1 MAANTKD
8 GFTRALDSFRN
19 TLTPEQRD
27 DFSFN
32 TLQDVQ
38 ASVKNIQ
45 DRYGPEKKLRNM
57 QRLSKFLDGMKQVEE
72 LVTIFL
78 NVHEVVA
85 FVWGPIKFAL
95 MIARNRLESLEV
107 LLDTYVEIGEVIPS
121 LRQYEQ
127 MFKNYP
133 YLREVL
139 ERCFHDILGFHKE
152 ALSVFART
160 SWKKYFACA
169 WNTFKTRC
177 KPIIDSLK
185 RHRALLS
192 DEKLTAAVAEV
203 QEGRRE
209 AQDFRDT
216 VEARFSEISKQLE
229 TESEKRSKKELEEMK
244 ESLLQA
250 RRTISSQLSPGSYE
264 ADQQSAFSQFF
275 SSPSGDW
282 ILKEPKFKEWLGA
295 SNGQIL
301 YMHGM
306 PGAGK
311 TTLVSRII
319 NFLQSRKDRLN
330 GPVLYFYFK
339 SRQEDKRSMSGML
352 RALLNQLIHQD
363 DSAADCVRQRWFS
376 PSESDLTSL
385 PVLKELVEDC
395 LATPRGGTIVL
406 DGLDECQDERN
417 TCQEPR
423 KIIDWIHK
431 QLISEARSR
440 AYPIRILVSSQHV
453 DFLEKELIEHP
464 CIRLDQDARHLRN
477 IQAYVKSEAVR
488 IQERFSF
495 TDCKRDSIV
504 GKVSDSSNGFFLY
517 ARVVLDNLMEQ
528 GSQSELDEE
537 LDTENFPENLE
548 AAYERVVVRVLDQG
562 SRSKKAAASKIL
574 HWITCAARP
583 LYWREIQSRFCINP
597 EAGQCIFANR
607 RVDSCKVICSSLV
620 EEEAPEQGEG
630 VVQERVVRLVHS
642 TAGRYLVHTG
652 RVNLVDAHADMALF
666 CSQYLASG
674 PFQNGLR
681 AETIEEF
688 AKTGYYGLLDYA
700 MMSWICH
707 LSFISKHPSS
717 LDVEKLLKV
726 VSCAKRAFESYKI
739 PKGELEIEDIDDI
752 IKAWPSIDRKSP
764 FESRIWIIRYAVESI
779 SVSELDSNSRSVLLV
794 LNGVLC
800 FKCPKLD
807 CHNFAIGFIRCRD
820 RDNHVQ
826 DHERSFKCLV
836 GGCYA
841 AVTGFRSESELN
853 VHTRRCHPGPEDLV
867 LFSNPKTKR
876 PLTIFEACIKGDLKQ
891 VKALVA
897 QGVNVNAAKSPGG
910 QVKPLALAAKH
921 EHCDICQFLIEKGA
935 GKSFIRKSGGG
946 KAVMDLAIKLN
957 DYELFQF
964 LICTASGKLTATR
977 TLLDLIFSHI
987 INALESE
994 GDRSDEMF
1002 QRLLS
1007 ICELRSFESVFR
1019 YLTQNELLHEVI
1031 QRTDS
1036 ASKFEIALEWV
1047 ASRSEQRSGVAISC
1061 PPADKATAKER
1072 YVVLTTDLPSGNS
1085 LLHEAA
1091 VRGRLSIV
1099 RFLLHRLKQQYVA
1112 TVQNDGNTPLHLV
1125 SQNDDQRDMAELLVN
1140 ADDGVSANEENFD
1153 GHLPIHVACI
1163 FNQPEIV
1170 RLLIDHT
1177 HDLNAKDSEG
1187 NTPLLCAAKSRGSKA
1202 ARVLLE
1208 TKKVDVLSRN
1218 HAGETLF
1225 DVVLQEADVGTLRLL
1240 RSHCHA
1246 SVPGQSAVELLGG
1259 NPLEY
1264 CIKHQEW
1271 ELLERFEKLLDYEVD
1286 GAWLEMTLSNSSPVP
1301 IETIHHLLSSGYLLA
1316 AKVYLASKKVTCST
1330 HDLWNSVKA
1339 QEDDEVRVLL
1349 LLQGHF
1355 PQYIWQEHLPA
1366 IKKLLQDVSS
1376 ASALLDLLRANKDAR
1391 QALNDQIT
1399 WQEDEEL
1406 KESWSRI
1413 VF

>member
-38 ASVKNIQ
+38 ASIKNIQ

-376 PSESDLTSL
+376 P
-385 PVLKELVEDC
+385 K
-395 LATPRGGTIVL
+395 
-406 DGLDECQDERN
+406 
-417 TCQEPR
+417 
-423 KIIDWIHK
+423 
-431 QLISEARSR
+431 ARSR

-548 AAYERVVVRVLDQG
+548 AA
-562 SRSKKAAASKIL
+562 
-574 HWITCAARP
+574 
-583 LYWREIQSRFCINP
+583 
-597 EAGQCIFANR
+597 
-607 RVDSCKVICSSLV
+607 
-620 EEEAPEQGEG
+620 
-630 VVQERVVRLVHS
+630 
-642 TAGRYLVHTG
+642 
-652 RVNLVDAHADMALF
+652 
-666 CSQYLASG
+666 
-674 PFQNGLR
+674 
-681 AETIEEF
+681 
-688 AKTGYYGLLDYA
+688 
-700 MMSWICH
+700 
-707 LSFISKHPSS
+707 
-717 LDVEKLLKV
+717 
-726 VSCAKRAFESYKI
+726 
-739 PKGELEIEDIDDI
+739 
-752 IKAWPSIDRKSP
+752 
-764 FESRIWIIRYAVESI
+764 
-779 SVSELDSNSRSVLLV
+779 
-794 LNGVLC
+794 
-800 FKCPKLD
+800 
-807 CHNFAIGFIRCRD
+807 
-820 RDNHVQ
+820 
-826 DHERSFKCLV
+826 
-836 GGCYA
+836 
-841 AVTGFRSESELN
+841 
-853 VHTRRCHPGPEDLV
+853 
-867 LFSNPKTKR
+867 
-876 PLTIFEACIKGDLKQ
+876 
-891 VKALVA
+891 
-897 QGVNVNAAKSPGG
+897 
-910 QVKPLALAAKH
+910 
-921 EHCDICQFLIEKGA
+921 
-935 GKSFIRKSGGG
+935 
-946 KAVMDLAIKLN
+946 
-957 DYELFQF
+957 
-964 LICTASGKLTATR
+964 
-977 TLLDLIFSHI
+977 
-987 INALESE
+987 
-994 GDRSDEMF
+994 
-1002 QRLLS
+1002 
-1007 ICELRSFESVFR
+1007 
-1019 YLTQNELLHEVI
+1019 
-1031 QRTDS
+1031 
-1036 ASKFEIALEWV
+1036 
-1047 ASRSEQRSGVAISC
+1047 
-1061 PPADKATAKER
+1061 
-1072 YVVLTTDLPSGNS
+1072 
-1085 LLHEAA
+1085 
-1091 VRGRLSIV
+1091 
-1099 RFLLHRLKQQYVA
+1099 
-1112 TVQNDGNTPLHLV
+1112 
-1125 SQNDDQRDMAELLVN
+1125 
-1140 ADDGVSANEENFD
+1140 
-1153 GHLPIHVACI
+1153 
-1163 FNQPEIV
+1163 
-1170 RLLIDHT
+1170 
-1177 HDLNAKDSEG
+1177 
-1187 NTPLLCAAKSRGSKA
+1187 
-1202 ARVLLE
+1202 
-1208 TKKVDVLSRN
+1208 
-1218 HAGETLF
+1218 
-1225 DVVLQEADVGTLRLL
+1225 
-1240 RSHCHA
+1240 
-1246 SVPGQSAVELLGG
+1246 
-1259 NPLEY
+1259 
-1264 CIKHQEW
+1264 
-1271 ELLERFEKLLDYEVD
+1271 
-1286 GAWLEMTLSNSSPVP
+1286 
-1301 IETIHHLLSSGYLLA
+1301 
-1316 AKVYLASKKVTCST
+1316 
-1330 HDLWNSVKA
+1330 
-1339 QEDDEVRVLL
+1339 
-1349 LLQGHF
+1349 
-1355 PQYIWQEHLPA
+1355 
-1366 IKKLLQDVSS
+1366 
-1376 ASALLDLLRANKDAR
+1376 
-1391 QALNDQIT
+1391 
-1399 WQEDEEL
+1399 
-1406 KESWSRI
+1406 
-1413 VF
+1413 